1 MFDVSNH
8 ELAGARVL
16 SVKVVAALVLI
27 EALAV
32 FAYGVNYLIHIT
44 DPGVLTMP
52 GRIFMVL
59 LCFAAAFW
67 QGWVAYS
74 FYQGRAW
81 TRAAIVAWQLFQ
93 VILAT
98 NYFQTELIGLAVL
111 AFFVAAGALI
121 LLFAPQTTAFLGDR
135 KSAS

>member
-1 MFDVSNH
+1 MIGVTNN
-8 ELAGARVL
+8 EIAATRPT
-16 SVKVVAALVLI
+16 SVKVVAALVFI

-32 FAYGVNYLIHIT
+32 LGYGINYLGHLT
-44 DPGVLTMP
+44 EPGALNMG

-59 LCFAAAFW
+59 LCLAGALW
-67 QGWVAYS
+67 QGWVAFS
-74 FYQGRAW
+74 FYKGRAW

-98 NYFQTELIGLAVL
+98 TYFQTALVGLAVV
-111 AFFVAAGALI
+111 AFFVAAAALL

-135 KSAS
+135 KSQ

>member
-1 MFDVSNH
+1 MSNQ
-8 ELAGARVL
+8 ELAGPRVL

-32 FAYGVNYLIHIT
+32 LAYGINYLIHIT
-44 DPGVLTMP
+44 DPGVLNMP
-52 GRIFMVL
+52 GRIFMVV
-59 LCFAAAFW
+59 LCFAGAFW
-67 QGWVAYS
+67 QGWVAHS

-81 TRAAIVAWQLFQ
+81 TRAPIVAWQLFQ

-98 NYFQTELIGLAVL
+98 TYFQTDVIGLAVL
-111 AFFVAAGALI
+111 AFFVAAGVLI

-135 KSAS
+135 KSSS

>member
-1 MFDVSNH
+1 MSNH
-8 ELAGARVL
+8 ELAGARTL
-16 SVKVVAALVLI
+16 SVKIVAALVLV

-32 FAYGVNYLIHIT
+32 LAYGVNYLIHIT

-52 GRIFMVL
+52 GRIFMVV
-59 LCFAAAFW
+59 LCLAGGIW

-74 FYQGRAW
+74 FFQGRAW

-98 NYFQTELIGLAVL
+98 SYFQTELVGLAVL

-135 KSAS
+135 KGDS

>member
-1 MFDVSNH
+1 MSNN
-8 ELAGARVL
+8 ELAGARTL
-16 SVKVVAALVLI
+16 SVKVVAALVLV

-32 FAYGVNYLIHIT
+32 LAYGINYLIHIT

-52 GRIFMVL
+52 GRIFMLVL
-59 LCFAAAFW
+59 CLAAAVW

-74 FYQGRAW
+74 FYRGRAW

-98 NYFQTELIGLAVL
+98 TYFQTELIGVAVL
-111 AFFVAAGALI
+111 AFFVAAGVLI

-135 KSAS
+135 KSRS

>member
-1 MFDVSNH
+1 MSNN
-8 ELAGARVL
+8 ELVGTRPT
-16 SVKVVAALVLI
+16 SVKVVAALVMV

-32 FAYGVNYLIHIT
+32 LAYGINYLVHIT
-44 DPGVLTMP
+44 EPGILTMP
-52 GRIFMVL
+52 GRIFMVV
-59 LCFAAAFW
+59 LCLAAALW

-74 FYQGRAW
+74 FFAGRAW

-98 NYFQTELIGLAVL
+98 SYFQTPLVGLAVL

-121 LLFAPQTTAFLGDR
+121 LLFSPKTTAFLGDR
-135 KSAS
+135 KASQ